1 MKHVARTTFTK
12 KIFLKCMCWLFTQK
26 MPFRHSD
33 KAGNFFFNSFPGE
46 LYIHSSYENHYKFYF
61 KQPLAVTI
69 QQDFNRYIIS
79 PARLKMNKEY

>member
-1 MKHVARTTFTK
+1 
-12 KIFLKCMCWLFTQK
+12 MCWLFTQK

-33 KAGNFFFNSFPGE
+33 KAGNFFLNSFPGE

-79 PARLKMNKEY
+79 PARLKMNIEY